1 MRTLFFTIVLTA
13 FLTFSAQ
20 AASVPVSFNFTQ
32 GGFEEGAMVT
42 GMFSGEDLN
51 MDGQLSSFDG
61 EVTSFMLNFSGNNL
75 VPAFSDFPPFPFIPN
90 LAYDLDDGPVLGDG
104 MLGGGDNEGIGVR
117 VPSILSYE
125 AGAGPL
131 GTCPVGICGQL
142 EILGSGVT
150 TTTELVT
157 VTPKP
162 IPTPSAFLLMGT
174 GLLGLIAYRKWNSK
188 TN

>member
-1 MRTLFFTIVLTA
+1 MRTLFFTIVLST
-13 FLTFSAQ
+13 FLTLSAQ

-32 GGFEEGAMVT
+32 SDFAGGAMVT
-42 GMFSGEDLN
+42 GMFTGEDLN
-51 MDGQLSSFDG
+51 MDGQLSTFDPG
-61 EVTSFMLNFSGNNL
+61 SELISFMITFSG
-75 VPAFSDFPPFPFIPN
+75 VSSFPIITLGISNVVNFV
-90 LAYDLDDGPVLGDG
+90 YDLNGGSLGDG
-104 MLGGGDNEGIGVR
+104 LGGDVEGIEVL
-117 VPSILSYE
+117 VPSFLLYE

-131 GTCPVGICGQL
+131 DTCPGGICG
-142 EILGSGVT
+142 EILTPLGST